1 MFLFDLMTFSWI
13 FLGKIETDECA
24 PNWTNLDEKC
34 LYNSY
39 EFEKTAKTWE
49 IANEKC
55 SNKNAKL
62 LSIKNL
68 AEQSAIY
75 SE

>member
-1 MFLFDLMTFSWI
+1 MN
-13 FLGKIETDECA
+13 FLGEIETDECA
-24 PNWTNLDEKC
+24 PNWTNLEEKC

-49 IANEKC
+49 NANEKC
-55 SNKNAKL
+55 SNQNARL
-62 LSIKNL
+62 VSIKNL